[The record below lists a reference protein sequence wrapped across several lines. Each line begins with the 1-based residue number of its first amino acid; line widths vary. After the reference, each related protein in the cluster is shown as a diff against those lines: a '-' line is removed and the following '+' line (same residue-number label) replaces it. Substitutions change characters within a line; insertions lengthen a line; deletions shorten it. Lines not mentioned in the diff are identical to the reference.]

1 VTGPGPLALV
11 GSGEYLES
19 MAPIEER
26 LLDGRP
32 RRYVQIAT
40 AAVPDGADVVAKWH
54 RLGAEQAER
63 LGAEQVVVNV
73 ESREDAD
80 RPGEIAKIDGAGLI
94 YLSGGHP
101 GFLADALR
109 GSALWGAIVAA
120 WRGGA
125 ALAGCSAGA
134 MAMTSWIPS
143 IRRPRDAG
151 TRGLA
156 LVPHLRVIP
165 HFDAFM
171 ARVPDIA
178 ARFVLPRESD
188 VTLVGI
194 DEQTALVGGT
204 EKWTVEGR
212 SSAWV
217 LTRSGRQQWPSGA
230 TLLTPE
236 GE

>member
-1 VTGPGPLALV
+1 V

-19 MAPIEER
+19 MAPIESR
-26 LLDGRP
+26 LLEGRA

-40 AAVPDGADVVAKWH
+40 ASVPDGPEVVAKWH

-63 LGAEQVVVNV
+63 LGAEQVVVDV
-73 ESREDAD
+73 ESRDDAD
-80 RPGEIAKIDGAGLI
+80 RPGEVAKVEGAGLI

-101 GFLADALR
+101 GFLADTLR
-109 GSALWGAIVAA
+109 GSSLWAAIVEA

-125 ALAGCSAGA
+125 AVAGCSAGA
-134 MAMTSWIPS
+134 MAMTSWVPS

-151 TRGLA
+151 TRGLG

-165 HFDAFM
+165 HFDAFA

-178 ARFVLPRESD
+178 ARFVLPRETG

-194 DEQTALVGGT
+194 DEQTAIVGGT
-204 EKWTVEGR
+204 EKWSVEGR

-217 LTRSGRQQWPSGA
+217 LTRAGRQQWPAGT

-236 GE
+236 AEPDATQR